1 MKFKQ
6 MSLTLAAALAFGLV
20 GCSKNEPAALT
31 TDDATKAT
39 EAAKAAEAAKAGAVK
54 TAEAAKAEA
63 AKAEA
68 AKAEAAKAEAAK
80 AEAAKAEA
88 AKVEAATVEAATVEA
103 ARVEAARV
111 EAARVEAARVEA
123 AKAADTGK
131 IQGLIDKAK
140 GLIAES
146 KFSDAS
152 TVLQQLTGQS
162 LSGEQTKL
170 VDALKQQIEKGLIAK
185 STESAVGI
193 GGDLLKK

>member
-31 TDDATKAT
+31 TDDATKA
-39 EAAKAAEAAKAGAVK
+39 AEAAKAEAVK
-54 TAEAAKAEA
+54 TAEAAKV
-63 AKAEA
+63 
-68 AKAEAAKAEAAK
+68 
-80 AEAAKAEA
+80 EA
-88 AKVEAATVEAATVEA
+88 AKVEAAKVEAAK
-103 ARVEAARV
+103 
-111 EAARVEAARVEA
+111 VEA

-131 IQGLIDKAK
+131 TQGLIDKAK

-146 KFSDAS
+146 KFSEAS
-152 TVLQQLTGQS
+152 TVLEQLTGQS

-170 VDALKQQIEKGLIAK
+170 VDGLKEQIEKGLIAK
-185 STESAVGI
+185 TTENAAGI

>member
-20 GCSKNEPAALT
+20 GCNKNEPAALT
-31 TDDATKAT
+31 TDDATR
-39 EAAKAAEAAKAGAVK
+39 AAEAVK

-68 AKAEAAKAEAAK
+68 AKA
-80 AEAAKAEA
+80 
-88 AKVEAATVEAATVEA
+88 
-103 ARVEAARV
+103 
-111 EAARVEAARVEA
+111 
-123 AKAADTGK
+123 ADTGK
-131 IQGLIDKAK
+131 TQGLTDKAK

-146 KFSDAS
+146 KFSEAS
-152 TVLQQLTGQS
+152 TVLEQLTGQS

-170 VDALKQQIEKGLIAK
+170 VDALKEQIEKGLIAK
-185 STESAVGI
+185 TTENAAGI

>member
-39 EAAKAAEAAKAGAVK
+39 EAAKAAEGAKAEAVK
-54 TAEAAKAEA
+54 TVEAAKAEA
-63 AKAEA
+63 ARVEA
-68 AKAEAAKAEAAK
+68 AKA
-80 AEAAKAEA
+80 
-88 AKVEAATVEAATVEA
+88 
-103 ARVEAARV
+103 

-123 AKAADTGK
+123 AKVEAAKVADTGK
-131 IQGLIDKAK
+131 TQGLIDKAK

-185 STESAVGI
+185 STESAAGI